1 MIICEYCDQG
11 VHYSCLTPPPEK
23 KPKVWTCDD
32 CLIARGKPPNNNVK
46 KRANAGLFGPP
57 ALGPPQA
64 ESNDIKAP
72 TLSRFSNLLPPELH
86 PRDKTT
92 TDEGTMDDSD
102 DSSSDDSSS
111 DSEDTSLA
119 PPKLAPVS
127 NNLDTNAFFNDLL
140 KDSKKDQNSIKEE
153 ASIEYS
159 SNVSEEDDD
168 EEENE
173 PLKKPPTTKVQVQ
186 KKAKPTVRKTA
197 AKNNK
202 ESSPLKKSKI
212 FDSTTSAT
220 SEDEEMPEV
229 KLEDDDKPLSTLKDS
244 NQKESNVI
252 PEDIR
257 FDPAKNLENKPKG
270 LVDSLTKYFTP
281 GHKRTSRTALNSLLK
296 PATELQ
302 TSPAPTPTTNSST
315 NSKKRKIDKIFSSS
329 GTNLHRISRIRGKKF
344 LIFPQLFFLAR
355 KKFREIEKL

>member
-72 TLSRFSNLLPPELH
+72 TLSRFSDLLPPELH

-173 PLKKPPTTKVQVQ
+173 PLKNHPQ
-186 KKAKPTVRKTA
+186 
-197 AKNNK
+197 
-202 ESSPLKKSKI
+202 
-212 FDSTTSAT
+212 
-220 SEDEEMPEV
+220 
-229 KLEDDDKPLSTLKDS
+229 
-244 NQKESNVI
+244 
-252 PEDIR
+252 
-257 FDPAKNLENKPKG
+257 PKF
-270 LVDSLTKYFTP
+270 KF
-281 GHKRTSRTALNSLLK
+281 
-296 PATELQ
+296 
-302 TSPAPTPTTNSST
+302 
-315 NSKKRKIDKIFSSS
+315 KRKLNQQSEKQQPKI
-329 GTNLHRISRIRGKKF
+329 TKKVV
-344 LIFPQLFFLAR
+344 R
-355 KKFREIEKL
+355 